1 MKPPTMRALLEDPV
15 YKKQFKTIPRLSPSL
30 THGQPW
36 AVWGRLLDGRW
47 KGGLFTTYPDAWR
60 VVVKAIRNADY
71 EDVAIV
77 SRRQLF
83 APPDDAIWDYPFQWC
98 SRCRRP
104 SMFAIRPRHHA
115 LRSAPVM
122 ITDRS
127 EPRERCYYCGMRA
140 VAMPAYHG

>member
-1 MKPPTMRALLEDPV
+1 MKPPTMRVLLEDPV
-15 YKKQFKTIPRLSPSL
+15 YRAMFKTIPHLAPSL
-30 THGQPW
+30 AYGQPW
-36 AVWGRLLDGRW
+36 AVWGRLTTGKWR
-47 KGGLFTTYPDAWR
+47 GGKFHTYADAWR
-60 VVVKAIRNADY
+60 VVVKAVRSTTY

-83 APPDDAIWDYPFQWC
+83 APPPGAIWDYPFAWC

-104 SMFAIRPRHHA
+104 TMFAVRPNHHA
-115 LRSAPVM
+115 LRDAPVL

-127 EPRERCYYCGMRA
+127 EPRDKCYYCGMRR